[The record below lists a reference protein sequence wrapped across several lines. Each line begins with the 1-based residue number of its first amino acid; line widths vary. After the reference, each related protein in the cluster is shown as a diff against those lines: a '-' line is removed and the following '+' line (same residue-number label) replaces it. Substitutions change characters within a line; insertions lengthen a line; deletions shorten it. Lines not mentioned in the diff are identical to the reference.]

1 MKLSDKRLGDV
12 YAAIADPIEDLR
24 LTLELYD
31 EKIDPLALDAHLL
44 KLAAAILG
52 EIKEALNIQRA

>member
-1 MKLSDKRLGDV
+1 MKLSDEKMDEV
-12 YAAIADPIEDLR
+12 CAAIGDPIEDLR
-24 LTLELYD
+24 LTLQLYD
-31 EKIDPLALDAHLL
+31 EKIDPLAMDAHLF